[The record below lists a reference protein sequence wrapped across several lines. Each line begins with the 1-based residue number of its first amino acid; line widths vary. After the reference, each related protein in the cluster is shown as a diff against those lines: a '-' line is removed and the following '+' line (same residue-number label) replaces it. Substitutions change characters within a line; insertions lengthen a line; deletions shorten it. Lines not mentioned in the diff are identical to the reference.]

1 MRLRRKRERERTILC
16 FRDFR
21 RFHGG
26 HLKFYDYFEHIRAAD
41 GFTPRIAFGPKTS
54 WDPTNPWI
62 GSERY
67 IVDDWRATPADAFMI
82 AGRGWTMVDE
92 HPDASDDTPVLN
104 RIGGLRHAD
113 PDSNR
118 FEFLERKAI
127 RICTSEQSATAIRK
141 TGRVN
146 GPVVTILNGI
156 EVDVVNDLPAAPR
169 DTDVLVAA
177 LKKPELGADLAS
189 ALADRGHRVELL
201 SESLPRMEYLDRVR
215 RARVAVF
222 LPLEEE
228 GFYLP
233 PLEAMALGTQVVCP
247 DCIGNRSFCVAD
259 ETCLVPEYSAQA
271 ILAAAETA
279 LAFDPTQEAELLA
292 GARRMAER
300 RNVAAERR
308 AFHDLLG
315 RIDEVWAE
323 A

>member
-1 MRLRRKRERERTILC
+1 MRLRRKRERTILC
-16 FRDFR
+16 YRDFR

-26 HLKFYDYFEHIRAAD
+26 HLKYYDYFEHIRAAD
-41 GFTPRIAFGPKTS
+41 GFTPRIAFGPKTT

-67 IVDDWRATPADAFMI
+67 IVDDWQATPADAFMI

-92 HPDASDDTPVLN
+92 HPSASPDTPVLN

-118 FEFLERKAI
+118 FEFLTHKAI
-127 RICTSEQSATAIRK
+127 RICSSEQTAIAIRK
-141 TGRVN
+141 TGVVN
-146 GPVVTILNGI
+146 GPVLTILNGV
-156 EVDVVNDLPAAPR
+156 EVDAVNALPAAAR
-169 DTDVLVAA
+169 ETDVLVAA

-189 ALADRGHRVELL
+189 ALAERGHRVELL
-201 SESLPRMEYLDRVR
+201 SESLPRADYLDRVR

-259 ETCLVPEYSAQA
+259 ETCLVPAYTPQA
-271 ILAAAETA
+271 ILAAAEAA
-279 LAFDPTQEAELLA
+279 LALDPAQHADLLA
-292 GARRMAER
+292 GARRMANR

-308 AFHDLLG
+308 AVLDVLG
-315 RIDEVWAE
+315 RLDELWAE
-323 A
+323 